1 MVASGM
7 LPGLNRM
14 LESAD
19 LEAYADVEAAVEDAD
34 SVRDAVEAIGILD
47 ALEADVAEEARAVLD
62 AIPPA
67 VDEAIIAALES
78 AFERGVSVVLEWVE
92 GNRGTIEVHV
102 SEEPHRG
109 GVRVRLAVVSPDGAT
124 FLALS
129 RSGPAGTCTC
139 PDVVAQP
146 TALSRRE

>member
-1 MVASGM
+1 MVAAGM

-19 LEAYADVEAAVEDAD
+19 LEAYADIEAAVEDAD

-47 ALEADVAEEARAVLD
+47 ALEADVAEEARAVLG

-67 VDEAIIAALES
+67 VDEAIIAGLES

-92 GNRGTIEVHV
+92 GERGTIEVHV

-109 GVRVRLAVVSPDGAT
+109 GVRVRIAVVSPDGAT
-124 FLALS
+124 FLA
-129 RSGPAGTCTC
+129 
-139 PDVVAQP
+139 
-146 TALSRRE
+146 

>member
-1 MVASGM
+1 MVAAGM

-92 GNRGTIEVHV
+92 GERGAIEVHV

-109 GVRVRLAVVSPDGAT
+109 GVRVRIAVVSPDGAT
-124 FLALS
+124 FLA
-129 RSGPAGTCTC
+129 
-139 PDVVAQP
+139 
-146 TALSRRE
+146 